1 MRSGRAQRLV
11 ALLGYEFPHL
21 ESTNLLGV
29 GKNPKKL
36 SYSLATPPAGTTD
49 RYFFE
54 LGGGL
59 FDIPGE
65 RLEHRR
71 YIPASEV
78 AVGLL
83 DQGGVLL
90 FARP

>member
-21 ESTNLLGV
+21 ELTNLLGV
-29 GKNPKKL
+29 GEGPKEP
-36 SYSLATPPAGTTD
+36 SYSLATPPGTTD

-54 LGGGL
+54 LGGGP
-59 FDIPGE
+59 FDILGE